1 MMLYI
6 KYFYYVR
13 LQSLLEESI
22 LSTYSC
28 DPCGSPQIY
37 MYIHICK
44 CVYACMY
51 AYRMVENEFFIFR
64 CCKKKRQNN
73 IKERQKRKRR
83 KKRAHITN
91 EKFDIEN

>member
-28 DPCGSPQIY
+28 DPCGSPRIY

-51 AYRMVENEFFIFR
+51 AYRMIEDDFSFICR
-64 CCKKKRQNN
+64 CCRT
-73 IKERQKRKRR
+73 KEVTR
-83 KKRAHITN
+83 KK
-91 EKFDIEN
+91 EKKEKTKTSTQHRGGTFDIND